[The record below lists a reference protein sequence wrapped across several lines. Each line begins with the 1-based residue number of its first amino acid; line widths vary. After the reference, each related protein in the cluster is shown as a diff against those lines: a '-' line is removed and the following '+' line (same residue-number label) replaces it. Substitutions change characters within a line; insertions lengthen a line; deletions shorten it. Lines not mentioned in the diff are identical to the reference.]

1 MMPNNLVFDQTGQ
14 AELAPMALACAN
26 GKMTDITE
34 VFLLEYSLQSFEIDL
49 HTLKQTLDFA
59 GGTPDV

>member
-1 MMPNNLVFDQTGQ
+1 
-14 AELAPMALACAN
+14 MALACAN
-26 GKMTDITE
+26 GKMTDLTE